1 MALRK
6 RTGAFIRGGAT
17 GGSISFILRQR
28 GKKAVEMAAEEVK
41 KQAEIIRDDAKSRC
55 PVLTGKLAE
64 SIKVVEFN
72 NGLYCQIS
80 ADARNKKG
88 IAYGQFVEFDPRISR
103 PFLYPAFDAH
113 RDEAAEAIMEAVRKA
128 LTEG

>member
-17 GGSISFILRQR
+17 GGGISFIIRQR

-55 PVLTGKLAE
+55 PVDTGKLAE
-64 SIKVVEFN
+64 SIKVVEYN
-72 NGLYCQIS
+72 GGLYCRIS

-88 IAYGQFVEFDPRISR
+88 IAYGQFVEFDPCIAR
-103 PFLYPAFDAH
+103 PFMYPAFDAN
-113 RDEAAEAIMEAVRKA
+113 RDAAKEAIIEAVRKA
-128 LTEG
+128 LTEK